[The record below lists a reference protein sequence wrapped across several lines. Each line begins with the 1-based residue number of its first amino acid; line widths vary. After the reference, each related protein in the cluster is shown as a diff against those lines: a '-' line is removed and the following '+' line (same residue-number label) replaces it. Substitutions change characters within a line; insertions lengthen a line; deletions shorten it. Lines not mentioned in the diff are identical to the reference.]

1 MMPSTAIAVDKSHRR
16 RTASLSLLCV
26 LLLGYAVIYFVDYD
40 DAVQRPR
47 SSTTPARRSLQLANR
62 PFDSRLLAKNA
73 DSPSPLDVI
82 PGEYIV
88 KPWVGSASIDVWE
101 TNAQTRLKLA
111 VARSS
116 STEGNNVPRHA
127 LRNDEG
133 KRWKSERRTWYQEW
147 LVLDMG
153 GPQNVAKVYI
163 QWGEDGSENNYAVD
177 FKVQVAMEQTNC
189 RPNGNSCAASWT
201 TVDTVTGKNNYSP
214 TTTVINDPDYALQG
228 VRYVRILCEKK
239 VGNSNDYYNI
249 YNVRIY
255 RKKMIVGD
263 SPTGTSCG
271 STLTAATNSLLSQYG
286 GTLIQAYEN
295 AEFFSASM
303 TSAQKDAMFED
314 DCVFTV
320 EPNYIVRAR
329 GRTTKRIGADV
340 TFKKEVH
347 ARRLAIPEFNLQDEN
362 PPNWGLERVSSY
374 GRLNGYYKWTH
385 EGMNT
390 HMYIFDTGIYP
401 DHSDWI
407 RSDLRS
413 RIGEGLICTG
423 TATDYTT
430 TNHGTHVA
438 SIAAGKAF
446 GIAKST
452 TIHPIQVLDT
462 NGEGSTASLL
472 CGMEKLLADGI
483 AYNAANAPN
492 RIQAVVNLSLG
503 VEGRSDALDKA
514 VKDMTDLGYAVVI
527 AAGDYDDNA
536 CFYSPYD
543 PTAITVGALSNDELG
558 KNSKTSSS
566 NYGECIDIWAPGED
580 ILGASNLGEFESVS
594 NSGTSVAAAF
604 VAGIAT
610 LHLETVNSQ
619 EHIFEDYST
628 IVKDKLISQ
637 GERDALDDIGY
648 GSVNKIAQTTASRC
662 SGNSGGCG
670 PDIECVD
677 GVCFSDAQQNLMKGT
692 RRRQAKGYKGGFSGG
707 GFRQT

>member
-1 MMPSTAIAVDKSHRR
+1 MMMPSTAIAVGKRHRR
-16 RTASLSLLCV
+16 RTASLSLLCA
-26 LLLGYAVIYFVDYD
+26 LLLGYAVIYFADFD
-40 DAVQRPR
+40 DAVQRLR

-62 PFDSRLLAKNA
+62 PFDSRLLSKNA
-73 DSPSPLDVI
+73 DSPSSLDVI
-82 PGEYIV
+82 PGQYIV
-88 KPWVGSASIDVWE
+88 KPWIGSASSDVWE
-101 TNAQTRLKLA
+101 TKVQTQLELASAQ
-111 VARSS
+111 SS
-116 STEGNNVPRHA
+116 STRGNNYARYA
-127 LRNDEG
+127 LEDVEG
-133 KRWKSERRTWYQEW
+133 KRWESDKRRESDKRWSSQEW

-153 GPQNVAKVYI
+153 GPQNVAEVYI
-163 QWGEDGSENNYAVD
+163 QWGEAGSENNYAVD
-177 FKVQVAMEQTNC
+177 FKVQVSKEQANC
-189 RPNGNSCAASWT
+189 RSNGNSCASSWT

-214 TTTVINDPDYALQG
+214 TTTIINDPDYALQG

-239 VGNSNDYYNI
+239 VGNYNDYYNI

-295 AEFFSASM
+295 AQFFSASM
-303 TSAQKDAMFED
+303 TSAQKDAMFAD

-329 GRTTKRIGADV
+329 GRTTKRVGADV
-340 TFKKEVH
+340 TFMKEDH
-347 ARRLAIPEFNLQDEN
+347 DRRLAIPEFNLKDEN

-374 GRLNGYYKWTH
+374 GALNGYYKWTH

-407 RSDLRS
+407 RHDLES
-413 RIGEGLICTG
+413 RIGEGIICTG

-430 TNHGTHVA
+430 TDHGSHVA

-446 GIAKST
+446 GIAKGA
-452 TIHPIQVLDT
+452 TIHPIQVLDA

-527 AAGDYDDNA
+527 AAGDHDDNA

-543 PTAITVGALSNDELG
+543 PAAITVGALSNDELG

-594 NSGTSVAAAF
+594 KSGTSVAAAF

-619 EHIFEDYST
+619 EHTFEDYSA

-637 GERDALDDIGY
+637 GERDALGDIGY

-662 SGNSGGCG
+662 TGNSGGCG
-670 PDIECVD
+670 PGIQCLD
-677 GVCFSDAQQNLMKGT
+677 GVCFSNAQKTMMAGT
-692 RRRQAKGYKGGFSGG
+692 KPKK
-707 GFRQT
+707 